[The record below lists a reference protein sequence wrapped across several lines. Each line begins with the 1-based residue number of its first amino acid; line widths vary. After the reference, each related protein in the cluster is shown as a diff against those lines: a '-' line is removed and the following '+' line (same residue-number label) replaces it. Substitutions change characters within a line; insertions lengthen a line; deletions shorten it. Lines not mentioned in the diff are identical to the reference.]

1 MSLPIGVQLYSVRD
15 SMEEDFVGTLKK
27 IKEMGYDGVEFA
39 GLFGNSPEYVRGV
52 LDALELVPVS
62 AHVPLDEMI
71 AEGEKYFADY
81 QTIGC
86 KFVAVPYVTPERR
99 PGSEDFE
106 KTIGEITRL
115 GEIAKKYGITLLYH
129 NHDFEFVR
137 IDGEYGLDVLY
148 SRIPADCLQTEID
161 TCWVNVA
168 GVDPTEYVL
177 KYTGRAPVVH
187 LKDFNIT
194 GKLPEK
200 LYALIGLDE
209 EEDNNKE
216 EKGSFEFRPAGH
228 GMQNVPSILDASVRA
243 GAGWIVVEQDEPSMG
258 LSRMDSVRASRE
270 YLKSIGW

>member
-1 MSLPIGVQLYSVRD
+1 
-15 SMEEDFVGTLKK
+15 
-27 IKEMGYDGVEFA
+27 
-39 GLFGNSPEYVRGV
+39 
-52 LDALELVPVS
+52 
-62 AHVPLDEMI
+62 
-71 AEGEKYFADY
+71 
-81 QTIGC
+81 
-86 KFVAVPYVTPERR
+86 
-99 PGSEDFE
+99 
-106 KTIGEITRL
+106 
-115 GEIAKKYGITLLYH
+115 
-129 NHDFEFVR
+129 
-137 IDGEYGLDVLY
+137 
-148 SRIPADCLQTEID
+148 
-161 TCWVNVA
+161 
-168 GVDPTEYVL
+168 TEYVL